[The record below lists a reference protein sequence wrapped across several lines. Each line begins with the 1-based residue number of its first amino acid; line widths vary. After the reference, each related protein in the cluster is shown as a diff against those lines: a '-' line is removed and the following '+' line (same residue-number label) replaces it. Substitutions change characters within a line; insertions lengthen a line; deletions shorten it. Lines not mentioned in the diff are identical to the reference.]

1 MEIRVLRYFLAVAE
15 ELNITK
21 AAEYLCIAQPS
32 LSKQMQALEEELGR
46 KLFERGKRKTCLTDA
61 GNLLRRRAEEIIE
74 VFRPFFPEL
83 TLSSVLVPNEFQ
95 NYF

>member
-1 MEIRVLRYFLAVAE
+1 MDLRVLKYFLTVAQE
-15 ELNITK
+15 ENITR
-21 AAEYLCIAQPS
+21 AASLLHISQPA
-32 LSKQMQALEEELGR
+32 LSRQLMQLEEELGV

>member
-1 MEIRVLRYFLAVAE
+1 MEYRVLKYFLTVAQE
-15 ELNITK
+15 ENITR
-21 AAEYLCIAQPS
+21 AASLLHISQPA
-32 LSKQMQALEEELGR
+32 LSRQLMQLEEELGV